1 VVFFLFFFD
10 NIPIKIVI
18 VSGNMLLLE
27 GLMNKQNRKR
37 LGDLLLEGGLISK
50 EQLDEALE
58 IQKKTGEKLGQVLLN
73 QNYVTQQD
81 IIKVLEFQLG
91 ISHVDLEKYNIDSS
105 ACLLVSESLAKRY
118 GLIPIQKANGVLI
131 VAMSDPLNVFAIDDI
146 KIFSGMEVQP
156 VLATLKDINKA
167 IDKYYSARKTMQDVE
182 ELGTEHGVVK
192 IGNDSDE
199 QASDEI
205 NNSPAVKL
213 LNSIIEQAI
222 NKNASDIHIEPF
234 EQYIKIRFRV
244 DGQLIEAMRPEIEI
258 MPSIVTSMKIIFGL
272 NIAEKRLPQDG
283 RLSVTVNDN
292 EYDLRASILPT
303 VYGEKI
309 VIRIANKK
317 AFVVSKEDLGFSSED
332 LLKVDSILKKPHGI
346 ILIAGPAGSGKTTTL
361 YSAISEINKPNLNI
375 VTVEDPVECL
385 IDGVNHV
392 QVNAEAGLTFAVGL
406 RSILKQDPN
415 IIMIGEIMDFETA
428 EIAVRAAITGHLVLS
443 TIHTNDA
450 PGTVLKL
457 IDMGIEPFMVAS
469 SVVGVIAQ
477 RLVKKICPN
486 CSHVYKASEEDLH
499 VLGFK
504 TSEKIMLYRGRGC
517 TVCNKTG
524 YKGRIGV
531 YEIMTLNKVHRELI
545 NKGCS
550 EDTLRT
556 ELIKSGMV
564 TLKENVKRYVLEG
577 STTLSEMIRISHSND

>member
-1 VVFFLFFFD
+1 
-10 NIPIKIVI
+10 
-18 VSGNMLLLE
+18 
-27 GLMNKQNRKR
+27 MNKRNRKR

-58 IQKKTGEKLGQVLLN
+58 IQKKTGEKLGQILLN
-73 QNYVTQQD
+73 HDYVTQQD

-91 ISHVDLEKYNIDSS
+91 IPHVELETYDIDPS
-105 ACLLVSESLAKRY
+105 ACMFVSESLAKRY
-118 GLIPIQKANGVLI
+118 DLIPIQIDNGVLI

-146 KIFSGMEVQP
+146 KMFSGMEVRP

-167 IDKYYSARKTMQDVE
+167 IDKYYSVWKDMESVD
-182 ELGTEHGVVK
+182 ELGIEYGLVN
-192 IGNDSDE
+192 IANNLDDE
-199 QASDEI
+199 ASEEI

-222 NKNASDIHIEPF
+222 SINASDIHIEPF
-234 EQYIKIRFRV
+234 EQYIKVRFRV
-244 DGQLIEAMRPEIEI
+244 DGQLVEAMRAEIEI
-258 MPSIVTSMKIIFGL
+258 MPSIVTSMKIISGL
-272 NIAEKRLPQDG
+272 SIGKKRLPQDG
-283 RLSVTVNDN
+283 RFLVTVNDS
-292 EYDLRASILPT
+292 EYDLRVSILPT

-309 VIRIANKK
+309 VIRITNKK
-317 AFVVSKEDLGFSSED
+317 NFVISKEALGFSRED
-332 LLKVDSILKKPHGI
+332 LLKFDSILKKTNGI
-346 ILIAGPAGSGKTTTL
+346 ILIAGPTGSGKTTTL
-361 YSAISEINKPNLNI
+361 YSAISEMNKPDLNI
-375 VTVEDPVECL
+375 VTIEDPVEYL

-392 QVNAEAGLTFAVGL
+392 QVNADAGLSFAVGL

-415 IIMIGEIMDFETA
+415 IIMIGEIRDIETA
-428 EIAVRAAITGHLVLS
+428 EIAVKAAITGHLVLS

-450 PGTVLKL
+450 PETVFRL

-469 SVVGVIAQ
+469 SVAGVIAQ

-486 CSHVYKASEEDLH
+486 CSYKYKASEEDLQ

-504 TSEKIMLYRGRGC
+504 SSEEIMLYRGKGC

-531 YEIMTLNKVHRELI
+531 YEIMTLNKFHRELI

-550 EDTLRT
+550 EDVLRN
-556 ELIKSGMV
+556 ELIKSDMV
-564 TLKENVKRYVLEG
+564 TLMENVKRCVLEG
-577 STTLSEMIRISHSND
+577 STTLSEMIRISHSNTKEG

>member
-1 VVFFLFFFD
+1 
-10 NIPIKIVI
+10 
-18 VSGNMLLLE
+18 
-27 GLMNKQNRKR
+27 MNKRNRKR

-58 IQKKTGEKLGQVLLN
+58 IQKKTGEKLGQILLN
-73 QNYVTQQD
+73 HDYVTQQD

-91 ISHVDLEKYNIDSS
+91 IPHVELETYDIDPS
-105 ACLLVSESLAKRY
+105 ACMFVSESLAKRY
-118 GLIPIQKANGVLI
+118 DLIPIQIDNGVLI

-146 KIFSGMEVQP
+146 KIYSGMEVRP

-167 IDKYYSARKTMQDVE
+167 IDKYYSVWKDMESVD
-182 ELGTEHGVVK
+182 ELGIEYGLVN
-192 IGNDSDE
+192 IANNLDDE
-199 QASDEI
+199 ASEEI

-222 NKNASDIHIEPF
+222 SINASDIHIEPF
-234 EQYIKIRFRV
+234 EQYIKVRFRV
-244 DGQLIEAMRPEIEI
+244 DGQLVEAMRAEIEI
-258 MPSIVTSMKIIFGL
+258 MPSIVTSMKIISGL
-272 NIAEKRLPQDG
+272 SIGKKRLPQDG
-283 RLSVTVNDN
+283 RFLVTVNDS
-292 EYDLRASILPT
+292 EYDLRVSILPT

-309 VIRIANKK
+309 VIRITNKK
-317 AFVVSKEDLGFSSED
+317 NFVISKEALGFSRED
-332 LLKVDSILKKPHGI
+332 LLKFDSILKKTNGI
-346 ILIAGPAGSGKTTTL
+346 ILIAGPTGSGKTTTL
-361 YSAISEINKPNLNI
+361 YSAISEMNKPDLNI
-375 VTVEDPVECL
+375 VTIEDPVEYL

-392 QVNAEAGLTFAVGL
+392 QVNADAGLTFAVGL

-415 IIMIGEIMDFETA
+415 IIMIGEIRDIETA
-428 EIAVRAAITGHLVLS
+428 EIAVKAAITGHLVLS

-450 PGTVLKL
+450 PETVFRL

-469 SVVGVIAQ
+469 SVAGVIAQ

-486 CSHVYKASEEDLH
+486 CSYKYKASEEDLQ

-504 TSEKIMLYRGRGC
+504 SSEEIMLYRGKGC

-531 YEIMTLNKVHRELI
+531 YEIMTLNKFHRELI

-550 EDTLRT
+550 EDVLRN
-556 ELIKSGMV
+556 ELIKSDMV
-564 TLKENVKRYVLEG
+564 TLMENVKRCVLEG
-577 STTLSEMIRISHSND
+577 STTLSEMIRISHSNTKEG

>member
-1 VVFFLFFFD
+1 
-10 NIPIKIVI
+10 
-18 VSGNMLLLE
+18 
-27 GLMNKQNRKR
+27 MNKRNRKR

-58 IQKKTGEKLGQVLLN
+58 IQKKTGEKLGQILLN
-73 QNYVTQQD
+73 HDYVTQQD

-91 ISHVDLEKYNIDSS
+91 IPHVELETYDIDPS
-105 ACLLVSESLAKRY
+105 ACMFVSESLAKRY
-118 GLIPIQKANGVLI
+118 DLIPIQIDNGVLI

-146 KIFSGMEVQP
+146 KMFSGMEVRP

-167 IDKYYSARKTMQDVE
+167 IDKYYSVWKDMESVD
-182 ELGTEHGVVK
+182 ELGIEYGLVN
-192 IGNDSDE
+192 IANNLDDE
-199 QASDEI
+199 ASEEI

-222 NKNASDIHIEPF
+222 SINASDIHIEPF
-234 EQYIKIRFRV
+234 EQYIKVRFRV
-244 DGQLIEAMRPEIEI
+244 DGQLVEAMRAEIEI
-258 MPSIVTSMKIIFGL
+258 MPSIVTSMKIISGL
-272 NIAEKRLPQDG
+272 SIGKKRLPQDG
-283 RLSVTVNDN
+283 RFLVTVNDS
-292 EYDLRASILPT
+292 EYDLRVSILPT

-309 VIRIANKK
+309 VIRITNKK
-317 AFVVSKEDLGFSSED
+317 NFVISKEALGFSRED
-332 LLKVDSILKKPHGI
+332 LLKFDSILKKTNGI
-346 ILIAGPAGSGKTTTL
+346 ILIAGPTGSGKTTTL
-361 YSAISEINKPNLNI
+361 YSAISEMNKPDLNI
-375 VTVEDPVECL
+375 VTIEDPVEYL

-392 QVNAEAGLTFAVGL
+392 QVNADAGLTFAVGL

-415 IIMIGEIMDFETA
+415 IIMIGEIRDIETA
-428 EIAVRAAITGHLVLS
+428 EIAVKAAITGHLVLS

-450 PGTVLKL
+450 PETVFRL

-469 SVVGVIAQ
+469 SVAGVIAQ

-486 CSHVYKASEEDLH
+486 CSYKYKASEEDLQ

-504 TSEKIMLYRGRGC
+504 SSEEIMLYRGKGC

-531 YEIMTLNKVHRELI
+531 YEIMTLNKFHRELI

-550 EDTLRT
+550 EDVLRN
-556 ELIKSGMV
+556 ELIKSDMV
-564 TLKENVKRYVLEG
+564 TLMENVKRCVLEG
-577 STTLSEMIRISHSND
+577 STTLSEMIRISHSNTKEG

>member
-1 VVFFLFFFD
+1 M
-10 NIPIKIVI
+10 I
-18 VSGNMLLLE
+18 VSGNMLWLE
-27 GLMNKQNRKR
+27 DLMNKRNRKR

-58 IQKKTGEKLGQVLLN
+58 IQKKTGEKLGQILLN
-73 QNYVTQQD
+73 HDYVTQQD

-91 ISHVDLEKYNIDSS
+91 IPHVELETYDIDPS
-105 ACLLVSESLAKRY
+105 ACMFVSESLAKRY
-118 GLIPIQKANGVLI
+118 DLIPIQIDNGVLI

-146 KIFSGMEVQP
+146 KIYSGMEVRP

-167 IDKYYSARKTMQDVE
+167 IDKYYSVWKDMESVD
-182 ELGTEHGVVK
+182 ELGIEYGLVN
-192 IGNDSDE
+192 IANNLDDE
-199 QASDEI
+199 ASEEI

-222 NKNASDIHIEPF
+222 SINASDIHIEPF
-234 EQYIKIRFRV
+234 EQYIKVRFRV
-244 DGQLIEAMRPEIEI
+244 DGQLVEAMRAEIEI
-258 MPSIVTSMKIIFGL
+258 MPSIVTSMKIISGL
-272 NIAEKRLPQDG
+272 SIGKKRLPQDG
-283 RLSVTVNDN
+283 RFLVTVNDS
-292 EYDLRASILPT
+292 EYDLRVSILPT

-309 VIRIANKK
+309 VIRITNKK
-317 AFVVSKEDLGFSSED
+317 NFVISKEALGFSRED
-332 LLKVDSILKKPHGI
+332 LLKFDSILKKTNGI
-346 ILIAGPAGSGKTTTL
+346 ILIAGPTGSGKTTTL
-361 YSAISEINKPNLNI
+361 YSAISEMNKPDLNI
-375 VTVEDPVECL
+375 VTIEDPVEYL

-392 QVNAEAGLTFAVGL
+392 QVNADAGLTFAVGL

-415 IIMIGEIMDFETA
+415 IIMIGEIRDIETA
-428 EIAVRAAITGHLVLS
+428 EIAVKAAITGHLVLS

-450 PGTVLKL
+450 PETVFRL

-469 SVVGVIAQ
+469 SVAGVIAQ

-486 CSHVYKASEEDLH
+486 CSYKYKASEEDLQ

-504 TSEKIMLYRGRGC
+504 SSEEIMLYRGKGC

-531 YEIMTLNKVHRELI
+531 YEIMTLNKFHRELI

-550 EDTLRT
+550 EDVLRN
-556 ELIKSGMV
+556 ELIKSDMV
-564 TLKENVKRYVLEG
+564 TLMENVKRCVLEG
-577 STTLSEMIRISHSND
+577 STTLSEMIRISHSNTKEG

>member
-1 VVFFLFFFD
+1 
-10 NIPIKIVI
+10 
-18 VSGNMLLLE
+18 
-27 GLMNKQNRKR
+27 MNKRNRKR

-58 IQKKTGEKLGQVLLN
+58 IQKKTGEKLGQILLN
-73 QNYVTQQD
+73 HDYVTQQD

-91 ISHVDLEKYNIDSS
+91 IPHVELETYDIDPS
-105 ACLLVSESLAKRY
+105 ACMFVSESLAKRY
-118 GLIPIQKANGVLI
+118 DLIPIQIDNGVLI

-146 KIFSGMEVQP
+146 KIYSGMEVRP

-167 IDKYYSARKTMQDVE
+167 IDKYYSVWKDMESVD
-182 ELGTEHGVVK
+182 ELGIEYGLVN
-192 IGNDSDE
+192 IANNLDDE
-199 QASDEI
+199 ASEEI

-222 NKNASDIHIEPF
+222 SINASDIHIEPF
-234 EQYIKIRFRV
+234 EQYIKVRFRV
-244 DGQLIEAMRPEIEI
+244 DGQLVEAMRAEIEI
-258 MPSIVTSMKIIFGL
+258 MPSIVTSMKIISGL
-272 NIAEKRLPQDG
+272 SIGKKRLPQDG
-283 RLSVTVNDN
+283 RFLVTVNDS
-292 EYDLRASILPT
+292 EYDLRVSILPT

-309 VIRIANKK
+309 VIRITNKK
-317 AFVVSKEDLGFSSED
+317 NFVISKEALGFSRED
-332 LLKVDSILKKPHGI
+332 LLKFDSILKKTNGI
-346 ILIAGPAGSGKTTTL
+346 ILIAGPTGSGKTTTL
-361 YSAISEINKPNLNI
+361 YSAISEMNKPDLNI
-375 VTVEDPVECL
+375 VTIEDPVEYL

-392 QVNAEAGLTFAVGL
+392 QVNADAGLSFAVGL

-415 IIMIGEIMDFETA
+415 IIMIGEIRDIETA
-428 EIAVRAAITGHLVLS
+428 EIAVKAAITGHLVLS

-450 PGTVLKL
+450 PETVFRL

-469 SVVGVIAQ
+469 SVAGVIAQ

-486 CSHVYKASEEDLH
+486 CSYKYKASEEDLQ

-504 TSEKIMLYRGRGC
+504 SSEEIMLYRGKGC

-531 YEIMTLNKVHRELI
+531 YEIMTLNKFHRELI

-550 EDTLRT
+550 EDVLRN

-564 TLKENVKRYVLEG
+564 TLMENVKRCVLEG
-577 STTLSEMIRISHSND
+577 STTLSEMIRISHSNTKEG

>member
-1 VVFFLFFFD
+1 
-10 NIPIKIVI
+10 
-18 VSGNMLLLE
+18 
-27 GLMNKQNRKR
+27 MNKRNRKR

-58 IQKKTGEKLGQVLLN
+58 IQKKTGEKLGQILLN
-73 QNYVTQQD
+73 HDYVTQQD

-91 ISHVDLEKYNIDSS
+91 IPHVELETYDIDPS
-105 ACLLVSESLAKRY
+105 ACMFVSESLAKRY
-118 GLIPIQKANGVLI
+118 DLIPIQIDNGVLI

-146 KIFSGMEVQP
+146 KIYSGMEVRP

-167 IDKYYSARKTMQDVE
+167 IDKYYSVWKDMESVD
-182 ELGTEHGVVK
+182 ELGIEYGLVN
-192 IGNDSDE
+192 IANNLDDE
-199 QASDEI
+199 ASEEI

-222 NKNASDIHIEPF
+222 SINASDIHIEPF
-234 EQYIKIRFRV
+234 EQYIKVRFRV
-244 DGQLIEAMRPEIEI
+244 DGQLVEAMRAEIEI
-258 MPSIVTSMKIIFGL
+258 MPSIVTSMKIISGL
-272 NIAEKRLPQDG
+272 SIGKKRLPQDG
-283 RLSVTVNDN
+283 RFLVTVNDS
-292 EYDLRASILPT
+292 EYDLRVSILPT

-309 VIRIANKK
+309 VIRITNKK
-317 AFVVSKEDLGFSSED
+317 NFVISKEALGFSRED
-332 LLKVDSILKKPHGI
+332 LLKFDSILKKTNGI
-346 ILIAGPAGSGKTTTL
+346 ILIAGPTGSGKTTTL
-361 YSAISEINKPNLNI
+361 YSAISEMNKPDLNI
-375 VTVEDPVECL
+375 VTIEDPVEYL

-392 QVNAEAGLTFAVGL
+392 QVNADAGLSFAVGL

-415 IIMIGEIMDFETA
+415 IIMIGEIRDIETA
-428 EIAVRAAITGHLVLS
+428 EIAVKAAITGHLVLS

-450 PGTVLKL
+450 PETVFRL

-469 SVVGVIAQ
+469 SVAGVIAQ

-486 CSHVYKASEEDLH
+486 CSYKYKASEEDLQ

-504 TSEKIMLYRGRGC
+504 SSEEIMLYRGKGC

-531 YEIMTLNKVHRELI
+531 YEIMTLNKFHRELI

-550 EDTLRT
+550 EDVLRN
-556 ELIKSGMV
+556 ELIKSDMV
-564 TLKENVKRYVLEG
+564 TLMENVKRCVLEG
-577 STTLSEMIRISHSND
+577 STTLSEMIRISHSNTKEG

>member
-1 VVFFLFFFD
+1 
-10 NIPIKIVI
+10 
-18 VSGNMLLLE
+18 
-27 GLMNKQNRKR
+27 MNKRNRKR

-58 IQKKTGEKLGQVLLN
+58 IQKKTGEKLGQILLN
-73 QNYVTQQD
+73 HDYVTQQD

-91 ISHVDLEKYNIDSS
+91 IPHVELETYDIDPS
-105 ACLLVSESLAKRY
+105 ACMFVSESLAKRY
-118 GLIPIQKANGVLI
+118 DLIPIQIDNGVLI

-146 KIFSGMEVQP
+146 KMFSGMEVRP

-167 IDKYYSARKTMQDVE
+167 IDKYYSVWKDMESVD
-182 ELGTEHGVVK
+182 ELGIEYGLVN
-192 IGNDSDE
+192 IANNLDDE
-199 QASDEI
+199 ASEEI

-222 NKNASDIHIEPF
+222 SINASDIHIEPF
-234 EQYIKIRFRV
+234 EQYIKVRFRV
-244 DGQLIEAMRPEIEI
+244 DGQLVEAMRAEIEI
-258 MPSIVTSMKIIFGL
+258 MPSIVTSMKIISGL
-272 NIAEKRLPQDG
+272 SIGKKRLPQDG
-283 RLSVTVNDN
+283 RFLVTVNDS
-292 EYDLRASILPT
+292 EYDLRVSILPT

-309 VIRIANKK
+309 VIRITNKK
-317 AFVVSKEDLGFSSED
+317 NFVISKEALGFSRED
-332 LLKVDSILKKPHGI
+332 LLKFDSILKKTNGI
-346 ILIAGPAGSGKTTTL
+346 ILIAGPTGSGKTTTL
-361 YSAISEINKPNLNI
+361 YSAISEMNKPDLNI
-375 VTVEDPVECL
+375 VTIEDPVEYL

-392 QVNAEAGLTFAVGL
+392 QVNADAGLSFAVGL

-415 IIMIGEIMDFETA
+415 IIMIGEIRDIETA
-428 EIAVRAAITGHLVLS
+428 EIAVKAAITGHLVLS

-450 PGTVLKL
+450 PETVFRL

-469 SVVGVIAQ
+469 SVAGVIAQ

-486 CSHVYKASEEDLH
+486 CSYKYKASEEDLQ

-504 TSEKIMLYRGRGC
+504 SSEEIMLYRGKGC

-531 YEIMTLNKVHRELI
+531 YEIMTLNKFHRELI

-550 EDTLRT
+550 EDVLRN

-564 TLKENVKRYVLEG
+564 TLMENVKRCVLEG
-577 STTLSEMIRISHSND
+577 STTLSEMIRISHSNTKEG

>member
-1 VVFFLFFFD
+1 
-10 NIPIKIVI
+10 
-18 VSGNMLLLE
+18 
-27 GLMNKQNRKR
+27 MNKRNRKR

-58 IQKKTGEKLGQVLLN
+58 IQKKTGEKLGQILLN
-73 QNYVTQQD
+73 HDYVTQQD

-91 ISHVDLEKYNIDSS
+91 IPHVELETYDIDPS
-105 ACLLVSESLAKRY
+105 ACMFVSESLAKRY
-118 GLIPIQKANGVLI
+118 DLIPIQIDNGVLI

-146 KIFSGMEVQP
+146 KIYSGMEVQP

-167 IDKYYSARKTMQDVE
+167 IDKYYSAWKDMESVD
-182 ELGTEHGVVK
+182 ELGIEYGLVN
-192 IGNDSDE
+192 IANNLDDE
-199 QASDEI
+199 ASEEI

-222 NKNASDIHIEPF
+222 SINASDIHIEPF
-234 EQYIKIRFRV
+234 EQYIKVRFRV
-244 DGQLIEAMRPEIEI
+244 DGQLVEAMRAEIEI
-258 MPSIVTSMKIIFGL
+258 MPSIVTSMKIISGL
-272 NIAEKRLPQDG
+272 SIGKKRLPQDG
-283 RLSVTVNDN
+283 RFLVTVNDS
-292 EYDLRASILPT
+292 EYDLRVSILPT

-309 VIRIANKK
+309 VIRITNKK
-317 AFVVSKEDLGFSSED
+317 NFVISKEALGFSRED
-332 LLKVDSILKKPHGI
+332 LLKFDSILKKTNGI
-346 ILIAGPAGSGKTTTL
+346 ILIAGPTGSGKTTTL
-361 YSAISEINKPNLNI
+361 YSAISEMNKPDLNI
-375 VTVEDPVECL
+375 VTIEDPVEYL

-392 QVNAEAGLTFAVGL
+392 QVNADAGLSFAVGL

-415 IIMIGEIMDFETA
+415 IIMIGEIRDIETA
-428 EIAVRAAITGHLVLS
+428 EIAVKAAITGHLVLS

-450 PGTVLKL
+450 PETVFRL

-469 SVVGVIAQ
+469 SVAGVIAQ

-486 CSHVYKASEEDLH
+486 CSYKYKASEEDLQ

-504 TSEKIMLYRGRGC
+504 SSEEIMLYRGKGC

-531 YEIMTLNKVHRELI
+531 YEIMTLNKFHRELI

-550 EDTLRT
+550 EDVLRN
-556 ELIKSGMV
+556 ELIKSDMV
-564 TLKENVKRYVLEG
+564 TLMENVKRCVLEG
-577 STTLSEMIRISHSND
+577 STTLSEMIRISHSNTKEHSCK

>member
-1 VVFFLFFFD
+1 
-10 NIPIKIVI
+10 
-18 VSGNMLLLE
+18 
-27 GLMNKQNRKR
+27 MNKRNRKR

-58 IQKKTGEKLGQVLLN
+58 IQKKTGEKLGQILLN
-73 QNYVTQQD
+73 HDYVTQQD

-91 ISHVDLEKYNIDSS
+91 IPHVELETYDIDPS
-105 ACLLVSESLAKRY
+105 ACMFVSESLAKRY
-118 GLIPIQKANGVLI
+118 DLIPIQIDNGVLI

-146 KIFSGMEVQP
+146 KMFSGMEVRP

-167 IDKYYSARKTMQDVE
+167 IDKYYSVWKDMESVD
-182 ELGTEHGVVK
+182 ELGIEYGLVN
-192 IGNDSDE
+192 IANNLDDE
-199 QASDEI
+199 ASEEI

-222 NKNASDIHIEPF
+222 SINASDIHIEPF
-234 EQYIKIRFRV
+234 EQYIKVRFRV
-244 DGQLIEAMRPEIEI
+244 DGQLVEAMRAEIEI
-258 MPSIVTSMKIIFGL
+258 MPSIVTSMKIISGL
-272 NIAEKRLPQDG
+272 SIGKKRLPQDG
-283 RLSVTVNDN
+283 RFLVTVNDS
-292 EYDLRASILPT
+292 EYDLRVSILPT

-309 VIRIANKK
+309 VIRITNKK
-317 AFVVSKEDLGFSSED
+317 NFVISKEALGFSRED
-332 LLKVDSILKKPHGI
+332 LLKFDSILKKTNGI
-346 ILIAGPAGSGKTTTL
+346 ILIAGPTGSGKTTTL
-361 YSAISEINKPNLNI
+361 YSAISEMNKPDLNI
-375 VTVEDPVECL
+375 VTIEDPVEYL

-392 QVNAEAGLTFAVGL
+392 QVNADAGLSFVVGL

-415 IIMIGEIMDFETA
+415 IIMIGEIRDIETA
-428 EIAVRAAITGHLVLS
+428 EIAVKAAITGHLVLS

-450 PGTVLKL
+450 PETVFRL

-469 SVVGVIAQ
+469 SVAGVIAQ

-486 CSHVYKASEEDLH
+486 CSYKYKASEEDLQ

-504 TSEKIMLYRGRGC
+504 SSEEIMLYRGKGC

-531 YEIMTLNKVHRELI
+531 YEIMTLNKFHRELI

-550 EDTLRT
+550 EDVLRN
-556 ELIKSGMV
+556 ELIKSDMV
-564 TLKENVKRYVLEG
+564 TLMENVKRCVLEG
-577 STTLSEMIRISHSND
+577 STTLSEMIRISHSNTKEG

>member
-1 VVFFLFFFD
+1 
-10 NIPIKIVI
+10 
-18 VSGNMLLLE
+18 
-27 GLMNKQNRKR
+27 MNKRNRKR

-58 IQKKTGEKLGQVLLN
+58 IQKKTGEKLGQILLN
-73 QNYVTQQD
+73 HDYVTQQD

-91 ISHVDLEKYNIDSS
+91 IPHVELETYDIDPS
-105 ACLLVSESLAKRY
+105 ACMFVSESLAKRY
-118 GLIPIQKANGVLI
+118 DLIPIQIDNGVLI

-146 KIFSGMEVQP
+146 KIYSGMEVQP

-167 IDKYYSARKTMQDVE
+167 IDKYYSAWKDMESVD
-182 ELGTEHGVVK
+182 ELGIEYGLVN
-192 IGNDSDE
+192 IANNLDDE
-199 QASDEI
+199 ASEEI

-222 NKNASDIHIEPF
+222 SINASDIHIEPF
-234 EQYIKIRFRV
+234 EQYIKVRFRV
-244 DGQLIEAMRPEIEI
+244 DGQLVEAMRAEIEI
-258 MPSIVTSMKIIFGL
+258 MPSIVTSMKIISGL
-272 NIAEKRLPQDG
+272 SIGKKRLPQDG
-283 RLSVTVNDN
+283 RFLVTVNDS
-292 EYDLRASILPT
+292 EYDLRVSILPT

-309 VIRIANKK
+309 VIRITNKK
-317 AFVVSKEDLGFSSED
+317 NFVISKEALGFSRED
-332 LLKVDSILKKPHGI
+332 LLKFDSILKKTNGI
-346 ILIAGPAGSGKTTTL
+346 ILIAGPTGSGKTTTL
-361 YSAISEINKPNLNI
+361 YSAISEMNKPDLNI
-375 VTVEDPVECL
+375 VTIEDPVEYL

-392 QVNAEAGLTFAVGL
+392 QVNADAGLSFAVGL

-415 IIMIGEIMDFETA
+415 IIMIGEIRDIETA
-428 EIAVRAAITGHLVLS
+428 EIAVKAAITGHLVLS

-450 PGTVLKL
+450 PETVFRL

-469 SVVGVIAQ
+469 SVAGVIAQ

-486 CSHVYKASEEDLH
+486 CSYKYKASEEDLQ

-504 TSEKIMLYRGRGC
+504 SSEEIMLYRGKGC

-531 YEIMTLNKVHRELI
+531 YEIMTLNKFHRELI

-550 EDTLRT
+550 EDVLRN

-564 TLKENVKRYVLEG
+564 TLMENVKRCVLEG
-577 STTLSEMIRISHSND
+577 STTLSEMIRISHSNTKEG